1 MKKQFIGY
9 EAFTYI
15 VYNTNEKLY
24 NSKYGLRMEFDSNK
38 NSIIIYDK
46 NNNIVPIKIN
56 KEVLNE
62 VWDKKED
69 KFKYCFRLYKNDNLI
84 KVITQS
90 CTENDLQKT
99 LYALKN
105 KFKSDYIKSERIDI

>member
-38 NSIIIYDK
+38 NSIIIYS
-46 NNNIVPIKIN
+46 IN
-56 KEVLNE
+56 E
-62 VWDKKED
+62 
-69 KFKYCFRLYKNDNLI
+69 I
-84 KVITQS
+84 
-90 CTENDLQKT
+90 
-99 LYALKN
+99 
-105 KFKSDYIKSERIDI
+105 YIK